1 MEVPGDFRVSLIDRA
16 DKDDA
21 FPFAQSSEFVFD
33 AAMNRR
39 DSGLCKKDDRDVAS

>member
-21 FPFAQSSEFVFD
+21 FPFAQSSEFVFH
-33 AAMNRR
+33 AVMNRKG
-39 DSGLCKKDDRDVAS
+39 SGLRNKDDRDVAS